1 MNVFPKYSLA
11 LDSSGIADNFS
22 FDDPIRSKCVNS
34 FLFSIFHFKEKK
46 HLNAKLS
53 QDLTSFFKQ
62 RYGIQDNSAF
72 KRIWTEVGDKVWKTS
87 SPLTA
92 RALREIDKAFQSQLV
107 FHGAGIAAPAEQ
119 PLLATDKAIFQ
130 SVRAIL
136 HGGPLSLDLIDMRIL
151 KAVLIGKDT
160 GFLNDFRQ
168 ELQVELQQI
177 AENPPQNGQ
186 EEVLWR
192 AFLGNVLALLPY
204 TYPENGQK
212 IKVPILSDEGTC
224 RLVDYEI
231 EVIPLTPKEQATPLI
246 ALGLMPTH
254 EKTPPILSYS
264 GTTYP
269 AGDGFIASIFADF
282 TPGKSVGDRPYRQG
296 QNNLNSW
303 LEGKEGV
310 HVIGMSLGGALSL
323 HTLRHHHA
331 ILGRIDVFNPPGLYP
346 WNWTREYHE
355 GCNINIYCQAG
366 DFTSSMGFWPVGDK
380 VSLYE
385 IIPHQ
390 NTVSEGPFVSH
401 AKVFTGCEKVTIL
414 AKDSRKANETF
425 YRKALTYIHLISS
438 PLVFLPIYIGFKA
451 YQLTKLII
459 SLFAKTIHYF
469 AACVKIS
476 GSEIKRR
483 WKSITVRKSGKP
495 S

>member
-11 LDSSGIADNFS
+11 LESSGIADNFS
-22 FDDPIRSKCVNS
+22 FDDPKRSRCVNS
-34 FLFSIFHFKEKK
+34 LLFSIFHFKEKK
-46 HLNAKLS
+46 QLNAKLS
-53 QDLTSFFKQ
+53 KDLTTFFQQ
-62 RYGIQDNSAF
+62 RYDIQDTSAF
-72 KRIWTEVGDKVWKTS
+72 KRIWSEVGDKVWKTS

-92 RALREIDKAFQSQLV
+92 GALREIDKAFQSQLIY
-107 FHGAGIAAPAEQ
+107 HGSGIATPTKE
-119 PLLATDKAIFQ
+119 PLKATDKAIFQ

-151 KAVLIGKDT
+151 KAVLIGKDNE
-160 GFLNDFRQ
+160 FLNDFRQ
-168 ELQVELQQI
+168 ELQLELKQV
-177 AENPPQNGQ
+177 AENPPQNSQ

-212 IKVPILSDEGTC
+212 IQVPILDDEGIC

-246 ALGLMPTH
+246 ALGLTSTH
-254 EKTPPILSYS
+254 ENSPSILSYS

-282 TPGKSVGDRPYRQG
+282 TPGKSVGDRPYQQG
-296 QNNLNSW
+296 QKNLNAW
-303 LEGKEGV
+303 FEGKEGI
-310 HVIGMSLGGALSL
+310 HVVGMSLGGALSL

-331 ILGRIDVFNPPGLYP
+331 RLGRIDVFNPPGLYP

-355 GCNINIYCQAG
+355 GCSINIYCQAG
-366 DFTSSMGFWPVGDK
+366 DFTSSMGFWPLGNK

-390 NTVSEGPFVSH
+390 ENISEGPFVSH

-414 AKDSRKANETF
+414 AKDSRKANESL
-425 YRKALTYIHLISS
+425 YRKALTYFHLISS
-438 PLVFLPIYIGFKA
+438 PLVFLPTYMGLKV
-451 YQLTKLII
+451 YQLAKLII
-459 SLFAKTIHYF
+459 FLFAKTIHFF
-469 AACVKIS
+469 AACIKVS